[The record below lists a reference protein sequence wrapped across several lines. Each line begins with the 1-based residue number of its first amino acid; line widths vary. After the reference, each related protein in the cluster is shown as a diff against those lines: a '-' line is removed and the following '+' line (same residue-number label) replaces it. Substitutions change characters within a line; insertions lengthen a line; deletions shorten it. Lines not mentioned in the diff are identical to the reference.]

1 MTMSLRRFILA
12 ALAVGMVN
20 AACNEDVEIK
30 NNDVSKLNGCSTYEG
45 KITVNKDC
53 TNVQLPDN
61 LNQLKGDL
69 VVEGAADL
77 ASISGKGLESIEGTM
92 SLKELTILKT
102 LSFPELTSVKEIKW
116 ITLPALTTIGFTKQ
130 VTSAEKVEISN
141 TNLESLSG
149 INLKKAAVFNINNNN
164 FLKTVD
170 VALGNVT
177 DALTVAFNA
186 KGVNASFP
194 NLQNAQN
201 ITIRDAG
208 SISFPK
214 LEKVTSS
221 ISFINNTFET
231 ANFPKLSEVG
241 QSIAFVSCTEL
252 TNLTADS
259 LKSVGG
265 TFQLANN
272 TKLETVDGF
281 DDLEKVGGSIDLS
294 GVFEKV
300 ELPDLST
307 VSGSFNLQSTG
318 KLDCKPFQ
326 KLKDDGKIRGN
337 NFVCKSEAETA
348 SSSEGS
354 VSTGGGSGG
363 SKSDDD
369 KKGSAGRTT
378 VSIALAGF
386 SAAFAL
392 MAL

>member
-1 MTMSLRRFILA
+1 MSLRRFILA

-20 AACNEDVEIK
+20 AACDDDVEIK
-30 NNDVSKLNGCSTYEG
+30 GNDVSKLNSCSTYEG
-45 KITVNKDC
+45 KITLNKDC
-53 TNVQLPDN
+53 TEVEFPDG
-61 LNQLKGDL
+61 LTELKGDL
-69 VVEGAADL
+69 VVEGAAGL
-77 ASISGKGLESIEGTM
+77 TSISGKGLKSIEGTM
-92 SLKELTILKT
+92 DLKELTILKT
-102 LSFPELTSVKEIKW
+102 LSFPELTSVDEIKW
-116 ITLPALTTIGFTKQ
+116 ITLPALSAIGFTKG
-130 VTSAEKVEISN
+130 VTSANKVEISN
-141 TNLESLSG
+141 TNLESLNG

-170 VALGNVT
+170 IPLGNVS
-177 DALTVAFNA
+177 DALTISFNA

-231 ANFPKLSEVG
+231 ANFPQLSEVG
-241 QSIAFVSCTEL
+241 QSIAFVSCSQL
-252 TNLTADS
+252 TNLTAGS

-281 DDLEKVGGSIDLS
+281 GKLEKVGGSIDLS
-294 GVFEKV
+294 GVFNKT
-300 ELPDLST
+300 ELPELST

-318 KLDCKPFQ
+318 KVDCAPFQ
-326 KLKDDGKIRGN
+326 KLKDDGKIRGGA
-337 NFVCKSEAETA
+337 FVCKSEAETA

-363 SKSDDD
+363 SKTD
-369 KKGSAGRTT
+369 KKEGSAGRAT

-386 SAAFAL
+386 AAAFAV